1 MSRRRGFDRE
11 TGPISAA
18 SRAVE
23 NVVSAAGGIL
33 SLRPSAKYMTGART
47 VLKINGNIVGFAMQ
61 VSWTINTEQAEIY
74 TIDDYMPYEMAP
86 RRVSVNGTLG
96 MFMIPGRS
104 PTAEIIQ
111 SDNLSFLFNKYI
123 TIEVRDS
130 VTDNILFKTNK
141 AVITSSSGD
150 LRADQLGSMTLQWRA
165 IGWINEASPQ
175 VPSDWNSTS
184 DAASAD
190 PSDMLGKLKKK
201 FPLPSF

>member
-1 MSRRRGFDRE
+1 MSRRKGFDRG
-11 TGPISAA
+11 TGLENYLTGAVENLISAA
-18 SRAVE
+18 GTIA
-23 NVVSAAGGIL
+23 

-61 VSWTINTEQAEIY
+61 VSWTINTEQTEIY
-74 TIDDYMPYEMAP
+74 TIDDYMPYEIVP

-111 SDNLSFLFNKYI
+111 SDTLSFLFNKYI

-141 AVITSSSGD
+141 AVITSSNGD

-165 IGWINEASPQ
+165 IGWINETSPQ
-175 VPSDWNSTS
+175 IPSSWNKTA
-184 DAASAD
+184 DAVSAD
-190 PSDMLGKLKKK
+190 PSAISEKTKK
-201 FPLPSF
+201 

>member
-1 MSRRRGFDRE
+1 MSRRKGFDRG
-11 TGPISAA
+11 TGLENYLTGAVENLISAA
-18 SRAVE
+18 GTIA
-23 NVVSAAGGIL
+23 

-61 VSWTINTEQAEIY
+61 VSWAINTEQTEIY
-74 TIDDYMPYEMAP
+74 TIDDYMPYEIVP

-111 SDNLSFLFNKYI
+111 SDSLSFLFNKYI

-165 IGWINEASPQ
+165 IGWINETSPQ
-175 VPSDWNSTS
+175 IPSSWNKTA
-184 DAASAD
+184 DAVSAD
-190 PSDMLGKLKKK
+190 PSAISEKTKK
-201 FPLPSF
+201 